1 MGKSEV
7 QEMVQETEGNQPQ
20 GTHKTHG
27 IQLCARQVQA
37 LAVGLAFIHE
47 ILSLREVLSVNKEA
61 EGESS

>member
-1 MGKSEV
+1 MGKSEA

-27 IQLCARQVQA
+27 DRVMRWQVQA
-37 LAVGLAFIHE
+37 LAVGLAFIPE